1 MFFAKIGEDN
11 LWRNQQLEKLM
22 FTLVARLQCGA
33 KMVGCG
39 CCVDLI

>member
-11 LWRNQQLEKLM
+11 LWKNQQLEKLM
-22 FTLVARLQCGA
+22 STLVVRLQYGA

-39 CCVDLI
+39 CFANLI